1 MRRFDSLLG
10 SFRLCRTAALLG
22 ADTRLGGAAG
32 TLRIGFRL
40 SRAAEPLD
48 TCLGRVAGLLGAS
61 ACLGRAVGLLGA
73 GARLSRAAGPL
84 GTSARLGLARLS
96 QTGALLGGVACHGWL
111 ECSIIGSIM
120 LILRVR
126 CRPSCNIALE

>member
-1 MRRFDSLLG
+1 VRRFDSLLG

-32 TLRIGFRL
+32 TLRIAFRL

-48 TCLGRVAGLLGAS
+48 

-73 GARLSRAAGPL
+73 GARLSRAAGLLGAGARLSRAAGPL
-84 GTSARLGLARLS
+84 GNNARLGLARIA
-96 QTGALLGGVACHGWL
+96 QTGVLLGGIACHAWL

-120 LILRVR
+120 LILWVR
-126 CRPSCNIALE
+126 CRPSCDIALE